1 MLYSSIYHPMAFT
14 AFNLPG
20 IRISSPFSSF
30 KIFPEIGLPKGLSGL
45 YGESINIHQRGEWEY
60 NENWKPLIAFPMD
73 AGWLRAIHLGHLQVE
88 EGLNLNDSIEVFC
101 SDKSI
106 YGDVWSEDFRKG
118 DAVLDVK
125 EIQSLGK
132 ALGANSNVNIIENGL
147 HDLSLSSKDIREL
160 YFKKIIKN

>member
-1 MLYSSIYHPMAFT
+1 M
-14 AFNLPG
+14 
-20 IRISSPFSSF
+20 SF
-30 KIFPEIGLPKGLSGL
+30 LGKFFPEIGLPKGLSGL

-88 EGLNLNDSIEVFC
+88 EGLNLKDSIEVFC

>member
-1 MLYSSIYHPMAFT
+1 M
-14 AFNLPG
+14 NL
-20 IRISSPFSSF
+20 
-30 KIFPEIGLPKGLSGL
+30 K
-45 YGESINIHQRGEWEY
+45 
-60 NENWKPLIAFPMD
+60 
-73 AGWLRAIHLGHLQVE
+73 
-88 EGLNLNDSIEVFC
+88 DSIEVFC